1 MAAERNSNGSTEAD
15 ILARRLEEARDAYYN
30 SDHPIM
36 GDAEFD
42 DLEERLRLANPAHRY
57 FSTVGIADA
66 GGEKIRHRVPMLSMG
81 KAKTMDEV
89 EKWMRRLELTA
100 TSVLTVQP
108 KIDGL
113 SASLFYN
120 EGRLIYVATRGDG
133 RTGQDISHVA
143 SYIKDIPGRICFT
156 REPVEIRG
164 ELHLPRDTEYDT
176 GGRPLRNNCVGLIN
190 RKDHRE
196 SLRYVRFLAY
206 QIVWPQSARYTSG
219 ATAAPDSVTDSR
231 LSSEIGKIVVLAE
244 EGFYT
249 FEALKI
255 EFRGGKGDTAAHN
268 AGDSSKPSGKDILGE
283 FIRHLDHHYRQYLG
297 HLRDHWNFETDGLV
311 IVVDDNRRHDAID
324 EQRVVDHHHHYALA
338 IKPPS
343 QTAETPLKDIIWQ
356 VSRQGNLTPVALFH
370 PIELG
375 GAKLERASL
384 HNAEN
389 VRSLRLS
396 RGDLI
401 QVERANDVIPYVRDN
416 NSASNRSLNYRDDEL
431 IPASCPSCE
440 TVLVENGVNIRCP
453 NPECRD
459 RVLQSILHWV
469 RQSDVDQ
476 VAIKTLEALYDADKL
491 RRISQLYTLSPED
504 FEDLEG
510 FAQKKIANFIHQI
523 ASSRRMSVT
532 SLISRLG
539 IPMVQKNSLS
549 RLGIGSLEDF
559 FAFAD
564 DTYAIGRSIIEWKA
578 DEENMKLLNE
588 ILPHVEIIEEHHSK
602 NRRGVLCLT
611 GTAPMPRKALIATLE
626 EKGWTVNSTVTQ
638 HTTKVLCD
646 NEQGNSTKLKK
657 ARAEGIA
664 IQSYQEFLMDEG
676 PWDGSA

>member
-15 ILARRLEEARDAYYN
+15 ILAQRLEEARDAYYN
-30 SDHPIM
+30 SEHPIM

-42 DLEERLRLANPAHRY
+42 NLEEQLRLSNPAHRY

-66 GGEKIRHRVPMLSMG
+66 GTEKIKHRVPMLSMG

-89 EKWMRRLELTA
+89 EKWLRRLELTA
-100 TSVLTVQP
+100 PAALTVQP

-113 SASLFYN
+113 SASLFYDD
-120 EGRLIYVATRGDG
+120 GKLIYVATRGDG
-133 RTGQDISHVA
+133 TQGQDISHVA
-143 SYIKDIPGRICFT
+143 SYISDIPQHIYFT

-164 ELHLPRDTEYDT
+164 ELYLPRNTDYDT

-196 SLRYVRFLAY
+196 SLRHIRFLAY
-206 QIVWPQSARYTSG
+206 QIVWPESARLTSG
-219 ATAAPDSVTDSR
+219 ATVAPASVTDSR
-231 LSSEIGKIVVLAE
+231 LRSEIGKIAVLAE

-249 FEALKI
+249 FEALKLVF
-255 EFRGGKGDTAAHN
+255 EGKGNDATTLN
-268 AGDSSKPSGKDILGE
+268 TGDSFMQSANDIPSE
-283 FIRHLDHHYRQYLG
+283 FIMQLDRYYRQYIG
-297 HLRDHWNFETDGLV
+297 HLREHWNYETDGLV
-311 IVVDDNRRHDAID
+311 ILVDDNRLHDAID
-324 EQRVVDHHHHYALA
+324 ERWVVDHHHHYVLA

-343 QTAETPLKDIIWQ
+343 PTAETPLKDIIWQ

-370 PIELG
+370 PIEIG

-389 VRSLRLS
+389 VRSLKLS

-401 QVERANDVIPYVRDN
+401 QVERANDVIPYVRAN
-416 NSASNRSLNYRDDEL
+416 NSASDRPENYRDGEL
-431 IPASCPSCE
+431 IPVNCPSCQ
-440 TVLVENGVNIRCP
+440 TALVENGVNIQCT

-459 RVLQSILHWV
+459 RVLQSILYWV

-476 VAIKTLEALYDADKL
+476 VALKTLEALYDAGKL
-491 RRISQLYTLSPED
+491 RRVSQLYTLSPDD
-504 FEDLEG
+504 FKGLEG
-510 FAQKKIANFIHQI
+510 FAHKKIANFIHQI
-523 ASSRRMSVT
+523 ASSRRMSAT
-532 SLISRLG
+532 SFISRLG

-578 DEENMKLLNE
+578 DKGNMKLLNE
-588 ILPHVEIIEEHHSK
+588 ILTHVEIIEEHHSE

-611 GTAPMPRKALIATLE
+611 GTAPVPRKALIAALE
-626 EKGWTVNSTVTQ
+626 ENGWTVSAAVTR
-638 HTTKVLCD
+638 HTAKVLCD
-646 NEQGNSTKLKK
+646 NPQGNSTKLKK

-664 IQSYQEFLMDEG
+664 ILSYQEFFMDEG
-676 PWDGSA
+676 LWDELS